1 MQSRG
6 VPVTRD
12 LVLLRGNE
20 IYQQMYGTTRSS
32 GFLRKGWIDR
42 FMQRHPNL
50 CLRGSQVIKRVR
62 AEATDK
68 ELRNFFN
75 EFIKHVIEQNATS
88 DRIFNMDETGLVQRT
103 KTRKGI
109 AVKGSRNVWSKATE
123 VSFHL
128 TIVAAG
134 SADGFHIHP
143 QFIVPGQSLQRTTM
157 GSCVNEDAVATTSE
171 KGFINAKIFKKWLIH
186 FERSVPGT
194 VKRPLILVYD
204 DYSSHYSEEI
214 IQLSIEIGVILVLL
228 PANATHLIQPC
239 DVAVFKPYK
248 KALKRDIEAY
258 RSYTSASSVTRLM
271 LSSKAYI
278 CADY

>member
-1 MQSRG
+1 
-6 VPVTRD
+6 
-12 LVLLRGNE
+12 
-20 IYQQMYGTTRSS
+20 
-32 GFLRKGWIDR
+32 
-42 FMQRHPNL
+42 MQRHPNL

-157 GSCVNEDAVATTSE
+157 GSCVNEDAVVTTSE

-228 PANATHLIQPC
+228 PANTTHLIQPC

-258 RSYTSASSVTRLM
+258 RSYKSASSVTRLM